1 MGKHFTVHY
10 STTALSTVPRK
21 GVSDVQ
27 PVSVKGRHSTL
38 GDNFKIGYQ
47 SLPKNQQY
55 ESTYQQIAGKI
66 PETAHYLKPPH
77 AEIFAK
83 KTSVLLGK

>member
-10 STTALSTVPRK
+10 STTALNTVPRK
-21 GVSDVQ
+21 NVKEIE

-47 SLPKNQQY
+47 SIPKN
-55 ESTYQQIAGKI
+55 
-66 PETAHYLKPPH
+66 
-77 AEIFAK
+77 
-83 KTSVLLGK
+83 